1 MLNLLN
7 TKWNL
12 KLNKKGGLLDSRL
25 GKFILILVSFGIV
38 SFALFYILL
47 PKLVDDKAPESL
59 CRATVT
65 ARAAISEKLWGQ
77 SVTPIACQALTQK
90 IKGDKEELQAQVAQ
104 LMTKCWWQ
112 FNEGRQDNVLKG
124 NWEKFFGWSDQKNA
138 CFVCYDVAI
147 AQDDID
153 GGFIDA
159 PEMFDYMITSEHYR
173 IKGLKNIDYIQS
185 YGGAGKIAIMSPIV
199 ADQRYGIAYL
209 PKNAE
214 DAKFNK
220 VDAGVSAV
228 TVLAGLGVAACY
240 IAEPCG
246 LIATTAAIGAGAVV
260 VGGVGYE
267 AAHALDVAKAKFEFY
282 SAKRA
287 TSMIVLDD
295 YNTLQNAGCKIVKLE
310 DD

>member
-1 MLNLLN
+1 MLSKKVKVNRLIS
-7 TKWNL
+7 
-12 KLNKKGGLLDSRL
+12 NKRGGLLDSSL
-25 GKFILILVSFGIV
+25 GKFILILVGFGIV
-38 SFALFYILL
+38 AFALFYILL
-47 PKLVDDKAPESL
+47 PKLVDEKAPESL

-65 ARAAISEKLWGQ
+65 ARAAVSEQLWGQ
-77 SVTPIACQALTQK
+77 SVTPIACQTLTHK

-104 LMTKCWWQ
+104 LMSKCWWQ
-112 FNEGRQDNVLKG
+112 FNEGRQDNVLKN
-124 NWEKFFGWSDQKNA
+124 NWEKFFGWSDQENA

-185 YGGAGKIAIMSPIV
+185 YGGAGKIAVMSPIV

-214 DAKFNK
+214 DAEYNT
-220 VDAGVSAV
+220 VDLVTLLASAGAGVCIGTVVCGVAASVVAGA
-228 TVLAGLGVAACY
+228 VLAGGIIY
-240 IAEPCG
+240 G
-246 LIATTAAIGAGAVV
+246 GAHTVDFIKTK
-260 VGGVGYE
+260 
-267 AAHALDVAKAKFEFY
+267 LY
-282 SAKRA
+282 SENRL

-295 YNTLQNAGCKIVKLE
+295 YNTLQNAGCKVVKVE
-310 DD
+310 D